1 MLYKNTKT
9 GRIIDVQSEIGGN
22 WVLVVAPSSSE
33 PAETPPKK
41 PASKTG
47 KKAKEKANG

>member
-1 MLYKNTKT
+1 MLYKSTKT
-9 GRIIDVQSEIGGN
+9 GKIIDVQSVMGGQ
-22 WVLVVAPSSSE
+22 WVPVVAPTE
-33 PAETPPKK
+33 PAEKPAKK